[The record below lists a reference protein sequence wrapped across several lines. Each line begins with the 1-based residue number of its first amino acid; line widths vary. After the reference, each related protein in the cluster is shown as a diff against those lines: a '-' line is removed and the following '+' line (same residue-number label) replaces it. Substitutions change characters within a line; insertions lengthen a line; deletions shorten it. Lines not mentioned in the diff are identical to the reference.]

1 MCVHACVHMK
11 ADILGG
17 QWYQISLKLK
27 LKLCKV
33 GARDRTQTS
42 LQELHPLVTTAEPS
56 LRPRHIKY

>member
-1 MCVHACVHMK
+1 MCVHAHAHVK
-11 ADILGG
+11 ADVLGG

-33 GARDRTQTS
+33 GARNRTQTP
-42 LQELHPLVTTAEPS
+42 LQELQPLVTAEPS

>member
-11 ADILGG
+11 ADVLGG

-33 GARDRTQTS
+33 GARDRTQTP
-42 LQELHPLVTTAEPS
+42 LQELHPLVTAEPS
-56 LRPRHIKY
+56 LRPRHTKY